1 MIRNRIESKYR
12 DLFLR
17 YKMETIISPLEIGI
31 LTRKY
36 IDDLPEDYRYWNIIL
51 IIIIIFNF
59 ILKINFGGKIKT
71 IKRNWLKEI

>member
-1 MIRNRIESKYR
+1 MIHNRIESKYR

-59 ILKINFGGKIKT
+59 ILKINFGWKIKT

>member
-17 YKMETIISPLEIGI
+17 YKMETIISPLESGI

-36 IDDLPEDYRYWNIIL
+36 IDDLPENYRYWNIIL

-59 ILKINFGGKIKT
+59 ILKINFGWKIKT
-71 IKRNWLKEI
+71 IKINWLKEI

>member
-1 MIRNRIESKYR
+1 MIHNRIESKYR

-59 ILKINFGGKIKT
+59 ILKINFGWKIKT
-71 IKRNWLKEI
+71 IKINWLKEI

>member
-59 ILKINFGGKIKT
+59 ILKINFGWKIKT

>member
-17 YKMETIISPLEIGI
+17 YKMETIISPLESGI
-31 LTRKY
+31 LTGKY
-36 IDDLPEDYRYWNIIL
+36 IDDLPDDCRYWNIIL

-59 ILKINFGGKIKT
+59 I
-71 IKRNWLKEI
+71 

>member
-31 LTRKY
+31 LTGKY

-59 ILKINFGGKIKT
+59 I
-71 IKRNWLKEI
+71 